1 MREML
6 DFAARHGIEAK
17 TEVVPMSE
25 ANAAIEKVRSNRAR
39 YRMVL
44 GNSADQ
50 AGN

>member
-6 DFAARHGIEAK
+6 DFAALHGVEAK

-25 ANAAIEKVRSNRAR
+25 ANAAIEKVRSNGAR

-44 GNSADQ
+44 STA
-50 AGN
+50 